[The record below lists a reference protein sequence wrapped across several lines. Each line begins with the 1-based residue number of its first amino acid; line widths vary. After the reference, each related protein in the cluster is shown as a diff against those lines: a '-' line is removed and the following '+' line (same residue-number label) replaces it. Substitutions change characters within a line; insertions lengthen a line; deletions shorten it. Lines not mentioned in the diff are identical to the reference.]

1 MSMRDAATPVPF
13 VVQAGSA
20 ANLPALL
27 SDEREVLSRQLRISG
42 AILFRGFGVT
52 NAKQLA
58 ALPRAVGTKPMRYWG
73 GDSPRTDLDASV
85 YTSTEAPAAIRIPL
99 HNEMSYL
106 GAYPRFLWMACARPA
121 RRGGETLIG
130 DGRAIRRAI
139 DPEIRRRFVQHGVRY
154 RCTFRG
160 KRGMRAIL
168 DRLFKAH
175 KSWMDAFETESRAQ
189 VAERCASIAAEHSW
203 LQSGHLCLDTLRPA
217 TLRHPE
223 TGELA
228 WFNQAHLFRLHPR
241 YLGVRRY
248 LLARALFRDPETRSH
263 HAWLGDGSEID
274 RATLEHLYDVLGA
287 HQVPVAWESGDVLW
301 IDNLSCMHG
310 REPFR
315 GPRRVLVTMS
325 A

>member
-20 ANLPALL
+20 ANLCALL
-27 SDEREVLSRQLRISG
+27 CGEREELSRQLRISG

-52 NAKQLA
+52 DAQQLA
-58 ALPRAVGTKPMRYWG
+58 VLPTAVGNEPMRYWG
-73 GDSPRTDLDASV
+73 GDSPRTDVDASV
-85 YTSTEAPAAIRIPL
+85 YTSTEAPAAIAIPL

-106 GAYPRFLWMACARPA
+106 GSYPRHLWMACARPA
-121 RRGGETLIG
+121 RRGGETVLG

-139 DPEIRRRFVQHGVRY
+139 DPEVRRRFVRHGIRY
-154 RCTFRG
+154 RCIFRG
-160 KRGMRAIL
+160 PTGARAIL
-168 DRLFKAH
+168 DRFFKAH

-189 VAERCASIAAEHSW
+189 VAERCASIGVEHRW
-203 LQSGHLCLDTLRPA
+203 LRSGQLRLDTLRPA

-241 YLGVRRY
+241 YLGVLRY

-263 HAWLGDGSEID
+263 HACFGDGSEIE
-274 RATLEHLYDVLGA
+274 RATLEHLYDVLDA
-287 HQVPVAWESGDVLW
+287 HRVPVAWEPGDVLW